1 MPKDVS
7 EITIAI
13 FAGTLLLVILGIFIV
28 YFLLIYNKRNQQ
40 HHHEKEQLQSR
51 FQQELLKSHL
61 EIKEQTLQNISQEIH
76 DNIGQV
82 LSLVKLNLGNI
93 NTIQQPHLLQQKI
106 EDSRNLV
113 SKAIHDLRYLSK
125 SMNTDYVTDM
135 GLLRAVEHEVEM
147 IQKSGAFMIELQV
160 QGEPVRAEAHIELIL
175 FRIVQE
181 VINNIIRHSKAT
193 HIFVQVCYS
202 HEAFAVTIT
211 DNGNG
216 FDLTPLNHHEHS
228 QFGLGIRN
236 MHTRASLVGATFNM
250 VSTIGEGTTAT
261 IHMPMPSGNQPLI

>member
-1 MPKDVS
+1 MSENVS
-7 EITIAI
+7 QITIAI
-13 FAGTLLLVILGIFIV
+13 LAGTLLLVILGIFIV
-28 YFLLIYNKRNQQ
+28 YFLLIYNKRSQQ
-40 HHHEKEQLQSR
+40 HQHETQQLQSR

-93 NTIQQPHLLQQKI
+93 NTIQQPHLVQQKI
-106 EDSRNLV
+106 EDSRELV
-113 SKAIHDLRYLSK
+113 GKAIHDLRYLSK

-147 IQKSGAFMIELQV
+147 IHKSGAFVVELAV
-160 QGEPVRAEAHIELIL
+160 VGEPMRAEAHIELIL

-181 VINNIIRHSKAT
+181 VINNIIRHSRAT
-193 HIFVQVCYS
+193 HIFVHLQYS
-202 HEAFAVTIT
+202 RELFTITIT
-211 DNGNG
+211 DNGRG
-216 FDLTPLNHHEHS
+216 FDLAPLNHHETS

-236 MHTRASLVGATFNM
+236 MHTRADLVGATFNM
-250 VSTIGEGTTAT
+250 TSTIGEGTTAT
-261 IHMPMPSGNQPLI
+261 ITLPTPSIGTSLV